1 MQPGYEVIQAVRIL
15 RSELVDRPRLQFG
28 RIQAR
33 GEKPDRHLHGGG
45 RGLTWSGRR
54 HRGLTRHGRHR
65 YGLFCSWCE
74 LGVPAAAAA

>member
-1 MQPGYEVIQAVRIL
+1 
-15 RSELVDRPRLQFG
+15 
-28 RIQAR
+28 
-33 GEKPDRHLHGGG
+33 
-45 RGLTWSGRR
+45 LTWSGRR